1 MLPQPILPKDPMVD
15 IPSLT
20 AMLARRAELTPDRTA
35 VVFGDAAHTYAS
47 LWEAVRHFAG
57 YLQDRGVMAG
67 DRVLLR
73 LPNSADFF
81 AAYYGVQYLGAVA
94 VPVFHGSSA
103 ARVALLAKL
112 CGARMVVTAKNIAG
126 PERDA
131 VLSDSGLPDLVF
143 GDCEQG
149 RAFEGA
155 AEPAAVTSE
164 DLAMLQYT
172 SGTTGDSKGV
182 MLTHGNLI
190 ANVRQMI
197 PAAEFV
203 AEDVFVSWLP
213 VYHDMGLIT
222 MTMCPFYLGAKLVLL
237 PVSPKPFPWFKAI
250 KEHGGTMTAAPD
262 FGYRFA
268 TKFSKGGGAY
278 DLSSL
283 KRALIAAEPVRPK
296 TIERFESKFD
306 LPGVLKPGYGLAEA
320 SVAVTFWDMQ
330 RGDRVV
336 DGEGHVSAG
345 KAIPGMEAAVVVDE
359 RFAATGEHG
368 EIVMRSPSCTQ
379 GYYRNPT
386 ATEALHW
393 RDGWIRTGDIGYLD
407 ENGLLFIVGRSKHII
422 IKAGRNLAPREIE
435 EIAEDVPGIRLSAA
449 LGISGE
455 DIQGEQIHLFIE
467 IEKRSPDAA
476 LLTALSQRVT
486 QAVFDV
492 LGYRPD
498 KVHLGKNKLIPRT
511 HNGKIQ
517 YGKLK
522 QAWLDGSLHR
532 DGLLHVVE

>member
-1 MLPQPILPKDPMVD
+1 MQQQPILPNDPMAE

-20 AMLARRAELTPDRTA
+20 AMLARRAALTPTRTA
-35 VVFGDAAHTYAS
+35 VVFGETALTYAD
-47 LWEAVRHFAG
+47 LWRAITCFAG
-57 YLQDRGVMAG
+57 YLQAQGVQQG

-81 AAYYGVQYLGAVA
+81 AAYYGVQYLGAIS
-94 VPVFHGSSA
+94 VPVFHGSSS

-112 CGARMVVTAKNIAG
+112 CAARLVVTEKTMDAAERDEITAQSGLATLAYGDLAAGLAWETPAEMVAVG
-126 PERDA
+126 PE
-131 VLSDSGLPDLVF
+131 
-143 GDCEQG
+143 
-149 RAFEGA
+149 
-155 AEPAAVTSE
+155 T
-164 DLAMLQYT
+164 LAMLQYT

-203 AEDVFVSWLP
+203 TEDVFVSWLP

-237 PVSPKPFPWFKAI
+237 SVSPKPFPWFKAI

-283 KRALIAAEPVRPK
+283 KRALIAAEPVRPS
-296 TIERFESKFD
+296 TIERFEEKFA

-330 RGDRVV
+330 RADRVI
-336 DGEGHVSAG
+336 DQDGHVSAG
-345 KAIPGMEAAVVVDE
+345 KAIPGMENAVVVAD
-359 RFAATGEHG
+359 RFAAPGEHG
-368 EIVMRSPSCTQ
+368 EIVMRGPSCTQ
-379 GYYRNPT
+379 GYYRNPAAT
-386 ATEALHW
+386 AALQW

-407 ENGLLFIVGRSKHII
+407 ENGLLFIVGRAKNII

-435 EIAEDVPGIRLSAA
+435 EIAEDLPGVRLSAA
-449 LGISGE
+449 LGIVGE
-455 DIQGEQIHLFIE
+455 DIQGEQIHLFLE
-467 IEKRSPDAA
+467 IDRRNPDQAA
-476 LLTALSQRVT
+476 LDALSRRVT
-486 QAVFDV
+486 QAVFDT

-498 KVHLGKNKLIPRT
+498 KLHLGKNKLIPRT

-522 QAWLDGSLHR
+522 QAYLDGSLQR
-532 DGLLHVVE
+532 DGLLYGGD